1 MKKILEKTKTEAKF
15 FSRRFVNGGK
25 DKSGKKTNAE
35 EFNVYFINK
44 EHNLAAN
51 IQSYEDISYEFFKKI
66 EGPVLKINEITEDKF
81 QEALSSLNSN
91 KSPGYHDISSNFVK
105 AVSKEVFSTIIYYLF
120 NVSVQQGVF
129 SDKLKIAG
137 GPPSLKNCGKSL
149 LKKYRPMSL
158 MSPFSKFS
166 GNFMY
171 NRLF

>member
-1 MKKILEKTKTEAKF
+1 MKKILEKTKTEAKYLP
-15 FSRRFVNGGK
+15 RRFVTGGE

-35 EFNVYFINK
+35 QFNVYFINK

-51 IQSYEDISYEFFKKI
+51 IQSYEDISYEFFLKI
-66 EGPVLKINEITEDKF
+66 EGPVLEIKEITEDKF

-105 AVSKEVFSTIIYYLF
+105 AVSKEVFSTIKYLF

-129 SDKLKIAG
+129 PDKLKIAG
-137 GPPSLKNCGKSL
+137 GTPSLENCGKSL
-149 LKKYRPMSL
+149 LKNYRPISL

-166 GNFMY
+166 GNSKY